1 MNSSPVR
8 QTVDFNADGVQHG
21 HLKVPYSGD
30 ESAWGA
36 VMIPITVAKNGD
48 GPTVLLTGAN
58 HGDEYE
64 GPIALWSLSNTLES
78 KHISGRVIIIPAMNY
93 PAFKGGKRTSVID
106 RGNLNR
112 AFPGRP
118 DGSVTEVIA
127 DYFSRV
133 LLPMS
138 DYVVDIHSGGKTL
151 EFLPFAA
158 SHILEDKEQQS
169 RCMNAMLAFNAP
181 YSMVLLE
188 LDSAKMYDTAA
199 EEMGKTFISTELG
212 GGGSATAKTV
222 SIAKR
227 GVLNMLKHADIL
239 VGEPEL
245 LPSISLATPDYRSF
259 VTSEHS
265 GLLEMCVDLGSEL
278 TAGDVIAL
286 IHDIERTGSAP
297 VKYKATINGVLAGR
311 HYPALIQPG
320 DNLAVIAIRSGP

>member
-1 MNSSPVR
+1 MNLSPVR
-8 QTVDFNADGVQHG
+8 KTVDFDADGVQHG

-112 AFPGRP
+112 AFPGRS

-127 DYFSRV
+127 DYFSRI

-188 LDSAKMYDTAA
+188 LDAAKMYDTAA
-199 EEMGKTFISTELG
+199 EKMGKVFVGTELG
-212 GGGSATAKTV
+212 GGGSASATTV
-222 SIAKR
+222 AITKR
-227 GVLNMLKHADIL
+227 GILNILKHAGIL
-239 VGEPEL
+239 NGEPECA
-245 LPSISLATPDYRSF
+245 PSISLVTPDHRSF

-265 GLLEMCVDLGSEL
+265 GLLEFCVDLGAEVKN
-278 TAGDVIAL
+278 GEVIAL
-286 IHDIERTGSAP
+286 VHDIERTG
-297 VKYKATINGVLAGR
+297 T
-311 HYPALIQPG
+311 
-320 DNLAVIAIRSGP
+320 